1 MERRHLL
8 CGLQGIKMK
17 SPLFDCIFLVVYF
30 SVSVIL
36 NESSAANTTEA
47 STKEKSTNKAD
58 TKMLVCI
65 LFREHFVSTGALVIF
80 YRLNLRLQGQFYF
93 SLNN

>member
-1 MERRHLL
+1 MECRHLL

-17 SPLFDCIFLVVYF
+17 PPLFDCIFLVVYV
-30 SVSVIL
+30 SVSVIV
-36 NESSAANTTEA
+36 NEASAANTTEG

-65 LFREHFVSTGALVIF
+65 LFGEHSVSTGALVI
-80 YRLNLRLQGQFYF
+80 L
-93 SLNN
+93 